1 MGKIIYNDLSYNCSD
16 DITNEVSKKEN
27 QNTKASILY
36 TSVNLGLDIFI
47 ILINV
52 LVVLINCLINKY
64 RERKIF
70 YDSYNVKL
78 KSDIKE
84 KNLNF
89 NSAQNKYKSGGIC
102 KEPEMEVTV
111 DNRTPIQEGQINKP
125 TDNAAPN
132 PTGMNDLVIP
142 PPIVQ
147 GAFSETKL

>member
-27 QNTKASILY
+27 QNTKSSILY
-36 TSVNLGLDIFI
+36 TSVNLWLDIFI

-52 LVVLINCLINKY
+52 LVVLINCLINKC

-70 YDSYNVKL
+70 YDSYNL
-78 KSDIKE
+78 KHKPDIKE
-84 KNLNF
+84 KNFNF
-89 NSAQNKYKSGGIC
+89 NSAQNKYKSDGIS

-111 DNRTPIQEGQINKP
+111 YNRTPIQEGQINKP
-125 TDNAAPN
+125 TENAAQN
-132 PTGMNDLVIP
+132 PIAIDDLVVP

-147 GAFSETKL
+147 EVFSETKL